1 MIDPHS
7 QVQTLLIYPGTV
19 TLPFAAKP
27 TYPVD
32 GLSICGSQT
41 HSISAL
47 ISAHTCP
54 DSLNPAGNL
63 LFLFSAFTLLI
74 PQDTTT
80 LQICQISVMMILVN
94 KLKSIKDTLDS
105 PK

>member
-7 QVQTLLIYPGTV
+7 QVQILFVYPGTL

-27 TYPVD
+27 TYPVH
-32 GLSICGSQT
+32 GFSVCGSQT

-47 ISAHTCP
+47 VSAHTCP

-63 LFLFSAFTLLI
+63 LFLFAAFTLLI

-80 LQICQISVMMILVN
+80 LRICQISVMMMVVN